1 MAVMRIVVVVVACL
15 TLLVQVTEGNN
26 PSCYKFSQLKLEDG
40 QSKNYSCPEEEC
52 SERSERSGKVVGTGE
67 YFGGSDICL
76 AALHAGV
83 VTRLGTNVTI
93 TLLNDTTREVFGTSQ
108 NRIVSQT
115 KKRKDAPVFR
125 VQNLVQEETDM
136 VDEVLMVHNGGSGS
150 VVRFTCFSQDQKS
163 TISATSVQ
171 NWNYT
176 KIEINNSSG
185 DGSPKL
191 VFDFNKKSNVY
202 AVRLLGT
209 RRDKDVLAVVQY
221 PEAQYQSRVATLRV
235 SLGDNISLGLMKR
248 KPTEQSPVDVLFQRL
263 PDTNWVPGSLPLS
276 INSANSSSA
285 GIYTFR
291 DTSINIENTHWAN
304 MDWMIRGCHKD
315 RYGPKCQ
322 EKCPQC
328 LNGGQCHSHLGTCVC
343 APGFIGKTCQ
353 YACPAGWFGNKC
365 QFSCSQDLRGTQVGE
380 EEERERSCRGLTICQ
395 PYPYGCS
402 CAAGFSHDQPGRTCS
417 KECRAGHYGADC
429 EQKCQNCLNDK
440 CHPDSG
446 TCVQGCQRGKDC
458 RKDMPSPDVNL
469 TSLRRGFSAS
479 WKASTD
485 KDTYYFISH
494 ELLHRHDCRVNDTE
508 RRHQHLLTTLEYNT
522 TALLQYA
529 AYNVCVV
536 ASSPKADSRPSCS
549 EVVTLSEVPSVN
561 ITSLECVDAGKTLTC
576 FVNVS
581 GGCENY
587 NGPNATV
594 TFTLHAK
601 LACSDPLT
609 TLKNFT
615 KLSDTTANA
624 SFSDYLHG
632 ETYQVTAEVGNNIG
646 PGDRRNINFS
656 TNAREPPPIVNVT
669 HISLSDSAIQLKW
682 NDPCPSNGK
691 IKMWRFARNGTNETK
706 WQELQS
712 CGTSASNRCHNITGL
727 ELGNVYNYKIEQK
740 NDGGTDY
747 GYNYTVKV
755 EEKEPGPPN
764 VTTAG
769 KGDQQLNLTLELPS
783 YHGGTLRNC
792 CITFT
797 PSKEECNDILNLDSQ
812 TLNFMFDGLEQGKK
826 YEAEAYCCNNKF
838 CGERWRQPVA
848 TKPLPIPPP
857 AAPSILKK
865 TNSTVT
871 LRLPVI
877 THDQDGNRSLVVF
890 VQQEPQNQNFNLTE
904 EIIRLFETQ
913 QRQTR
918 KKRHSSLGEDQCK
931 AQVWIAAELNEAGKE
946 FVLGDGQKY
955 GDFLNCPL
963 KLGQTYII
971 GLMVVN
977 ELLGEK
983 TYSFVILDGGV
994 VVEPTD
1000 ISSYDPLLLLLLL
1013 LLIFPLFGLLAYL
1026 CYSRQ
1031 PASKEDEQKIT
1042 ANHALQD
1049 MTPVMG
1055 PLVTTNR
1062 ETIKEDKIEDEPI
1075 YENLNPQASLA
1086 TTSQVPYEE
1095 VEGYLNKMIGSKEI
1109 GDDFRTVPGTLNK
1122 SMVVALFPEHR
1133 GKNRYKNNLPF
1144 DDTRVVLSKLD
1155 DDPSSDYINANH
1167 VPGYGNM
1174 RYIATQGPKNA
1185 KVCTIADFWRM
1196 VMEQQINVIIMVANF
1211 VENGKRKV
1219 GEYYTPGQTLNFSG
1233 FEVVV
1238 DNQEHLPHF
1247 TVSSISVKW
1256 KEEVHQVQHYHY
1268 QKWPD
1273 HGIPF
1278 EAYSIAQMLIHFQS
1292 YHSGGGTVVH
1302 CSAGIG
1308 RTGTVLQVLMMCEML
1323 NLKSYLS
1330 PLEVLGRLRMSRARL
1345 VENEAQYNL
1354 SLEIL
1359 EEVLFGRKT
1368 NVSTDYLSN
1377 HLDKCILSSRTQYA
1391 KAKALPSPLTYTTS
1405 NLPICQSLNRNPSIL
1420 PSDSS
1425 RFYLQP
1431 KAGLNAELSQYINA
1445 IRVPFL
1451 DKQKFI
1457 TATEHPLPDTVANF
1471 WRLVVETECTLIIF
1485 INSLEDQ
1492 KEGEFPTMLHAPEMW
1507 QVGDYQLQV
1516 EQTEQYGVW
1525 LRHSVLTITS
1535 KKDGGMHR
1543 VHVYQSIQ
1551 WPISSSL
1558 PPSPLLLL
1566 TVAELLQVP
1575 RSAKAGPPLLCCGDG
1590 VTGCGLVA
1598 GMAMIIKH
1606 LQEEQVVDV
1615 YRMVVKLQRAR
1626 QQFIVSKEQFS
1637 MLYTGAAMYLREFSN
1652 YGNFQ

>member
-26 PSCYKFSQLKLEDG
+26 PSCYKFAQLKLHDG
-40 QSKNYSCPEEEC
+40 ESKNYSCPEEEC
-52 SERSERSGKVVGTGE
+52 SVRNERSGKVTGTGN
-67 YFGGSDICL
+67 YFGESDICL

-93 TLLNDTTREVFGTSQ
+93 TRLKGRAREVFGTSQ

-115 KKRKDAPVFR
+115 KERNDGIVFR
-125 VQNLVQEETDM
+125 VQNLVQEEPDT

-163 TISATSVQ
+163 TISATSLRS
-171 NWNYT
+171 WNYT

-191 VFDFNKKSNVY
+191 VFDFNKESNVN
-202 AVRLLGT
+202 AVRLLGS

-221 PEAQYQSRVATLRV
+221 PEAQYQSWVATLRV
-235 SLGDNISLGLMKR
+235 SLGDKISLALMKR
-248 KPTEQSPVDVLFQRL
+248 EPTELSPVDVLFQRL

-276 INSANSSSA
+276 IKSASSSNA

-291 DTSINIENTHWAN
+291 DTSINIEDTHWAN
-304 MDWMIRGCHKD
+304 MDWMIRGCRKD
-315 RYGPKCQ
+315 LYGPKCR
-322 EKCPQC
+322 ETCPQC

-402 CAAGFSHDQPGRTCS
+402 CAAGFSHYRLGRTCS
-417 KECRAGHYGADC
+417 EECRAGHYGADC

-446 TCVQGCQRGKDC
+446 TCVRGCQRGKVC
-458 RKDMPSPDVNL
+458 RKDMPSPDVSL
-469 TSLRRGFSAS
+469 TPLHRGFSAS

-522 TALLQYA
+522 TALLQHA

-536 ASSPKADSRPSCS
+536 ASSPKARRRPSCS
-549 EVVTLSEVPSVN
+549 MVVTLPEVPSVN

-587 NGPNATV
+587 IGASATV

-632 ETYQVTAEVGNNIG
+632 ETYQVTAEVGNSIG
-646 PGDRRNINFS
+646 PGDRRNMNFT
-656 TNAREPPPIVNVT
+656 TNAR
-669 HISLSDSAIQLKW
+669 
-682 NDPCPSNGK
+682 
-691 IKMWRFARNGTNETK
+691 
-706 WQELQS
+706 
-712 CGTSASNRCHNITGL
+712 
-727 ELGNVYNYKIEQK
+727 
-740 NDGGTDY
+740 
-747 GYNYTVKV
+747 
-755 EEKEPGPPN
+755 EPGPPN

-792 CITFT
+792 CISFT
-797 PSKEECNDILNLDSQ
+797 PSKEEECNDILNLDSQ

-838 CGERWRQPVA
+838 CGKRWRQPVA

-890 VQQEPQNQNFNLTE
+890 VQQNFNLTE
-904 EIIRLFETQ
+904 KIIRLFETQ

-963 KLGQTYII
+963 KLGQTYTI

-1031 PASKEDEQKIT
+1031 PAGKGIV
-1042 ANHALQD
+1042 
-1049 MTPVMG
+1049 TPPPPQG
-1055 PLVTTNR
+1055 R
-1062 ETIKEDKIEDEPI
+1062 IK
-1075 YENLNPQASLA
+1075 
-1086 TTSQVPYEE
+1086 
-1095 VEGYLNKMIGSKEI
+1095 
-1109 GDDFRTVPGTLNK
+1109 
-1122 SMVVALFPEHR
+1122 
-1133 GKNRYKNNLPF
+1133 
-1144 DDTRVVLSKLD
+1144 
-1155 DDPSSDYINANH
+1155 
-1167 VPGYGNM
+1167 
-1174 RYIATQGPKNA
+1174 
-1185 KVCTIADFWRM
+1185 
-1196 VMEQQINVIIMVANF
+1196 
-1211 VENGKRKV
+1211 
-1219 GEYYTPGQTLNFSG
+1219 
-1233 FEVVV
+1233 
-1238 DNQEHLPHF
+1238 
-1247 TVSSISVKW
+1247 
-1256 KEEVHQVQHYHY
+1256 
-1268 QKWPD
+1268 
-1273 HGIPF
+1273 
-1278 EAYSIAQMLIHFQS
+1278 
-1292 YHSGGGTVVH
+1292 GGGQG
-1302 CSAGIG
+1302 A
-1308 RTGTVLQVLMMCEML
+1308 
-1323 NLKSYLS
+1323 
-1330 PLEVLGRLRMSRARL
+1330 RAP
-1345 VENEAQYNL
+1345 
-1354 SLEIL
+1354 
-1359 EEVLFGRKT
+1359 G
-1368 NVSTDYLSN
+1368 
-1377 HLDKCILSSRTQYA
+1377 
-1391 KAKALPSPLTYTTS
+1391 
-1405 NLPICQSLNRNPSIL
+1405 
-1420 PSDSS
+1420 
-1425 RFYLQP
+1425 
-1431 KAGLNAELSQYINA
+1431 
-1445 IRVPFL
+1445 
-1451 DKQKFI
+1451 
-1457 TATEHPLPDTVANF
+1457 HPP
-1471 WRLVVETECTLIIF
+1471 R
-1485 INSLEDQ
+1485 
-1492 KEGEFPTMLHAPEMW
+1492 
-1507 QVGDYQLQV
+1507 
-1516 EQTEQYGVW
+1516 
-1525 LRHSVLTITS
+1525 
-1535 KKDGGMHR
+1535 GG
-1543 VHVYQSIQ
+1543 
-1551 WPISSSL
+1551 L
-1558 PPSPLLLL
+1558 PP
-1566 TVAELLQVP
+1566 
-1575 RSAKAGPPLLCCGDG
+1575 
-1590 VTGCGLVA
+1590 
-1598 GMAMIIKH
+1598 I
-1606 LQEEQVVDV
+1606 
-1615 YRMVVKLQRAR
+1615 
-1626 QQFIVSKEQFS
+1626 
-1637 MLYTGAAMYLREFSN
+1637 
-1652 YGNFQ
+1652 